1 MICFNCIDDMIEE
14 CFVDC
19 SCHIS
24 RVESMWGGGSGMRT
38 HTDVIICST
47 NLKQW
52 GLKWKPNQTKIKI
65 WQVILKFMMAMMR
78 KFLASNPKI
87 HDTYE
92 MSIYKFPGFKR
103 KVTIN
108 VELRAKRTQQRFIN
122 PSKFSMK
129 PERNKRIRISILYH
143 HHMTEYHLLSHAP

>member
-1 MICFNCIDDMIEE
+1 MK
-14 CFVDC
+14 
-19 SCHIS
+19 
-24 RVESMWGGGSGMRT
+24 T
-38 HTDVIICST
+38 
-47 NLKQW
+47 
-52 GLKWKPNQTKIKI
+52 KPNKNKNMASDLEVHDGYDEKIPCFK
-65 WQVILKFMMAMMR
+65 
-78 KFLASNPKI
+78 PKI

-129 PERNKRIRISILYH
+129 PERNKRIRISLLYH